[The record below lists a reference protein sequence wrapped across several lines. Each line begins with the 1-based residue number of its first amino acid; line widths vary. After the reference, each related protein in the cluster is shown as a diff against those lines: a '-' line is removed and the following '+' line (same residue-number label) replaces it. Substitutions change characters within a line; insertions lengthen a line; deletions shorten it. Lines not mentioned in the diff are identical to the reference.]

1 MKNTLKKLGIR
12 GLYVTVG
19 ALTLAAVVLVN
30 IVAGAL
36 SDRYPLSVDLT
47 PGKLFELSA
56 DTASYI
62 ATLDRPVAIQVLATQ
77 ERFENTSVYNAQA
90 SKIMSEFTKR
100 SSSIGLSYIDYV
112 SDPAF
117 ASRYPDLTLKHGDVL
132 VTCGDR
138 VRHVKTEELFEYSYT
153 SSGSL
158 AIAASRA
165 EETILTAIL
174 YVVSDDVSKAAFLQ
188 GHGEAG
194 LSAFQALLSANNY
207 EISQVNLLT
216 GGLNSDTGLV
226 VLAAPS
232 TDLSSEEIELLD
244 DFLQNGGDYGK
255 TLLYCGAPQQGPL
268 PNLEAFLA
276 EWGVK
281 VGDGLV
287 FETDSARVYSTQP
300 FYAIADYVSESY
312 ADLVRD
318 AKVPMLVPVSRP
330 LEVLFIQQES
340 YNTEI
345 LLQFGTSTGV
355 RPGDAPEGFTADDA
369 TRRGPI
375 PALVLASR
383 RQMDPQK
390 ADRVLT
396 QSSVLVS
403 GSTEMLENYAV
414 NSASFANGQYLTDL
428 LGRLC
433 GNEQG
438 VTVVSKRIVGN
449 SLNLNQAQADRIGI
463 LFVAVI
469 PVAVLALG
477 AMVWLR
483 RRHQ

>member
-12 GLYVTVG
+12 GLYLTVG

-36 SDRYPLSVDLT
+36 SDRYPLSIDLT
-47 PGKLFELSA
+47 PGKLFELHA
-56 DTASYI
+56 DTADYI
-62 ATLDRPVAIQVLATQ
+62 ATLNQPVDIHVLATQ

-90 SKIMSEFTKR
+90 SKIMTEFTKH
-100 SSSIGLSYIDYV
+100 SPSIRLSYIDYV

-132 VTCGDR
+132 ITCGDR
-138 VRHVKTEELFEYSYT
+138 VRQVKTEELFEYSYT
-153 SSGSL
+153 SSGNL

-165 EETILTAIL
+165 EEAILTATL

-188 GHGEAG
+188 GHGEAE
-194 LSAFQALLSANNY
+194 LSAFQALLRANNY
-207 EISQVNLLT
+207 EVSQVNLIT
-216 GGLNSDTGLV
+216 GGLDPDVSLV
-226 VLAAPS
+226 VLAAP
-232 TDLSSEEIELLD
+232 TADLSPEEVELLD

-276 EWGVK
+276 EWGVR

-287 FETDSARVYSTQP
+287 FETDPTRVYSTQP

-330 LEVLFIQQES
+330 LDVLFIQQEA
-340 YNTEI
+340 YGTET
-345 LLQFGTSTGV
+345 LLQFGASSGV
-355 RPGDAPEGFTADDA
+355 RPSDAQEGFTADDA

-390 ADRVLT
+390 ADQVLA
-396 QSSVLVS
+396 QSNVLFS

-414 NSASFANGQYLTDL
+414 NSASFANGQYLTTL

-438 VTVVSKRIVGN
+438 VTIASKRIVGN
-449 SLNLNQAQADRIGI
+449 SLDLNQAQADRIGI

-469 PVAVLALG
+469 PLAVLALG
-477 AMVWLR
+477 AVVWLR